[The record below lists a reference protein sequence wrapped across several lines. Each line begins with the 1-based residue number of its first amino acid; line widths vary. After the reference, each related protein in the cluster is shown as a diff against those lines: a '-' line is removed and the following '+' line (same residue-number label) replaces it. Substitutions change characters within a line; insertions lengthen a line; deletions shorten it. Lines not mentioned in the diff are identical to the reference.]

1 MTHLRNILESANF
14 AGRIRDEVTE
24 KITKHIIENLTLPV
38 EESRTQLEEY
48 TKTVLNKLEEHERKL
63 DGQRELRAST
73 GFLSRTREE
82 HEAEV
87 LSCRITMLEENN
99 KSLESE
105 RDELVRLNR
114 GVKDQ
119 MAILREEKTSWQN
132 KFLAVLEGNKRPR
145 SEDTDSSEA
154 KRRSGI
160 SESIS
165 STKSNLES
173 ISNTNSISE
182 STPQSHSISSDNSR
196 SSSSVTDVEQ
206 SSKTAAFQIIA
217 SHPPRS
223 AHSSSDPDRPQRQ
236 NTIRELDED
245 GKAAIRAYLNVD
257 FDPWGANLTAFQQGQ
272 VTIGLWKLELRK
284 RERYVPDYPEDK
296 AFHFHI
302 THEANMKICVRAM
315 DLFGKLTDRWDYN
328 RCLHE
333 SQDDFEKFHLRNH
346 IPRVVSN
353 YWVILN
359 EPRLA
364 AFQRCIPLRH
374 FYDESAQNTP
384 GFQPTALPR
393 HHPLRIAAERNSN
406 SHNSMQFNTSDRNSN
421 AFHTNRNSSSTE
433 RSSRSLDPDPLYTW
447 ANEKFTQNRARRYVA
462 DRLSLEEID
471 E

>member
-1 MTHLRNILESANF
+1 M
-14 AGRIRDEVTE
+14 
-24 KITKHIIENLTLPV
+24 
-38 EESRTQLEEY
+38 
-48 TKTVLNKLEEHERKL
+48 
-63 DGQRELRAST
+63 
-73 GFLSRTREE
+73 
-82 HEAEV
+82 
-87 LSCRITMLEENN
+87 
-99 KSLESE
+99 
-105 RDELVRLNR
+105 
-114 GVKDQ
+114 
-119 MAILREEKTSWQN
+119 
-132 KFLAVLEGNKRPR
+132 LEGNKRPR

-154 KRRSGI
+154 KRRSSI

-165 STKSNLES
+165 STTSNLES
-173 ISNTNSISE
+173 ISSTNGISE
-182 STPQSHSISSDNSR
+182 SVPQPLSILSDNSR
-196 SSSSVTDVEQ
+196 LSSSITDVEQ

-223 AHSSSDPDRPQRQ
+223 AYSSSHLDRPQRQ
-236 NTIRELDED
+236 NAIRELDDDE
-245 GKAAIRAYLNVD
+245 KAAIRAYLNVD

-284 RERYVPDYPEDK
+284 RERYFPDYPEGK
-296 AFHFHI
+296 AQHFHI

-315 DLFGKLTDRWDYN
+315 DLFAKLTDRWDYN

-374 FYDESAQNTP
+374 YYDEIAQDSP

-406 SHNSMQFNTSDRNSN
+406 SHHSTQFNISDRNSN
-421 AFHTNRNSSSTE
+421 AFHTNRNSSSTGPSE
-433 RSSRSLDPDPLYTW
+433 HSSRSLDPDPLYTW
-447 ANEKFTQNRARRYVA
+447 ANEKFTQN
-462 DRLSLEEID
+462 
-471 E
+471 